1 MYADR
6 ERAAMNLRI
15 GDIVERHM
23 NDDDVVKY
31 FFVITHVDKYALT
44 NCTESIFFQVL
55 FNRQPSLHKMSIM
68 AHRVKVFPW
77 RTFRFN
83 GSMQPIVI
91 LVFNSRYTL
100 ASSISG
106 TP

>member
-31 FFVITHVDKYALT
+31 FFVITHADKYALT
-44 NCTESIFFQVL
+44 NCTARINRIQGSVQSSAIPAQDVHHGAQSQSVSLEDFQI
-55 FNRQPSLHKMSIM
+55 Q
-68 AHRVKVFPW
+68 
-77 RTFRFN
+77 RFDATN
-83 GSMQPIVI
+83 C
-91 LVFNSRYTL
+91 NSCF
-100 ASSISG
+100 
-106 TP
+106 